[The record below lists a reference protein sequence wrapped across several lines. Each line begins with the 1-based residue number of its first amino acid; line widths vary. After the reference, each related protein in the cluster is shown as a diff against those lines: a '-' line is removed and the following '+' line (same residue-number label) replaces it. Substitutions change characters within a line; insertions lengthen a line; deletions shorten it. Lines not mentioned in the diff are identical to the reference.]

1 MTTSEAAVPFPAGSR
16 SRMSLL
22 QAPAFKRAAE
32 WLTPRQG
39 WDALLLLMGI
49 VGVAVWTVREAG
61 WVETPG
67 LMLIIVFSTVAGL
80 LLAKVRAPWLLLQ
93 PVGLAIGAGVV
104 VWQGSSLAEGET
116 LSDQVRELWSR
127 LTVWYEAATSG
138 GISTDLLPFTLA
150 LLTLA
155 WLVGFMG
162 SWFLFRRSNVWVGL
176 ILAGLALLTNLSFLP
191 ERFESRFFLFTLLAM
206 ILVGRVGTVRRQE
219 QWRQAGTGVV
229 SSSKWISL
237 RAIIGLSVVV
247 LALAAFLPLK
257 VYVSKTAVDLWNAGR
272 SPVAHLEDEFARLFG
287 SITAQKDV
295 AGRFFGTTL
304 PFQGKISFDGDIV
317 IWARSE
323 ETTYWLSRA
332 YSHYTSQ
339 GWIAGETKKQAVDS
353 ESLPPPPQESFNR
366 VPVVQSL
373 VSTFETQNM
382 LTGGH
387 LDWVSRD
394 AEVEILK
401 PLEFEIDMLSGFPN
415 GELPQDIQVL
425 GTELRRRLNPPPPG
439 FVESHISR
447 MLPADLALVRTVSS
461 SGNLPGKRLRR
472 VVLARKEPSLPEV
485 LTWRF
490 AGRLKA
496 DESYVMR
503 SFVSKATPSDL
514 RSSDTEYSGFV
525 KDHYLQLPASLP
537 TRVRDLAF
545 QITQG
550 AETPFD
556 KAMAIQEYLR
566 GGTFVYSQDIDKP
579 PRDADGVDHFL
590 FNTKTGYSDYFA
602 SAMAV
607 MLRSVGVPAR
617 LAAGYAPGEEVDKT
631 GRRAV
636 RDSDSHG
643 WVQVYFRG
651 HGWIDVE
658 PTPNWPV
665 LEYGPALA
673 NPLDAEQAS
682 PSDDEGTQGNQGGLE
697 TAGCLEDLGVV
708 GQELAL
714 DPGMDFFAEGCRSGG
729 GPSLEELLAGLEG
742 DGGPPNWLLL
752 LGVGVPTVLG
762 LGVMS
767 WLVWTGGLAR
777 GTPAERAYARMGRL
791 GFLAGLR
798 RRDHYTP
805 IEYARLLGSAIPGIS
820 AGALEVAWAFA
831 SGRYGGQDAA
841 GPDGDGSREA
851 NEAWKSIRAGLLR
864 RAVRRTVPLG
874 KA

>member
-1 MTTSEAAVPFPAGSR
+1 MTTGEAAVPFPAGSR
-16 SRMSLL
+16 SRMSLR
-22 QAPAFKRAAE
+22 QPPALKRAVE

-39 WDALLLLMGI
+39 WDALLLLMGV

-67 LMLIIVFSTVAGL
+67 LLPIVVLSTVAGL
-80 LLAKVRAPWLLLQ
+80 LLAKVRAPWPLLQ

-116 LSDQVRELWSR
+116 LSDQVREIWSR

-155 WLVGFMG
+155 WLIGFMG

-176 ILAGLALLTNLSFLP
+176 ILAGLAMLTNLSFLP

-219 QWRQAGTGVV
+219 QWRQAGTSIV

-237 RAIIGLSVVV
+237 RAIVGLSLVV
-247 LALAAFLPLK
+247 LALAALLPLQ
-257 VYVSKTAVDLWNAGR
+257 VYVSKTAVDLWNTGR
-272 SPVAHLEDEFARLFG
+272 APVAHLEDEFARLFG
-287 SITAQKDV
+287 SIAARKDV

-323 ETTYWLSRA
+323 ETTYWLSTA

-339 GWIAGETKKQAVDS
+339 GWIAGETRKQAVGG

-366 VPVVQSL
+366 VPVLQSL
-373 VSTFETQNM
+373 VSTFATQNL

-394 AEVEILK
+394 AEAEILK
-401 PLEFEIDMLSGFPN
+401 PLEFEIDILSGSPN

-425 GTELRRRLNPPPPG
+425 AAELRRRLNPPPPG
-439 FVESHISR
+439 FVESYISR
-447 MLPADLALVRTVSS
+447 MLPADMALVRTVPS
-461 SGNLPGKRLRR
+461 SGDLRGTRLRG
-472 VVLARKEPSLPEV
+472 VVLARKEPGLPEV
-485 LTWRF
+485 VSWRF
-490 AGRLKA
+490 AGRLEA
-496 DESYVMR
+496 DESYVMK
-503 SFVSKATPSDL
+503 SFVSKATASDL
-514 RSSDTEYSGFV
+514 RSSGTEYSGFV

-545 QITQG
+545 RITQG

-556 KAMAIQEYLR
+556 KAIAIQEYLR
-566 GGTFVYSQDIDKP
+566 DGTFVYSQDIDKP

-590 FNTKTGYSDYFA
+590 FSTKTGYSDYFA

-617 LAAGYAPGEEVDKT
+617 LAAGYAPGEEVDET

-643 WVQVYFRG
+643 WVHVYFPG
-651 HGWIDVE
+651 HGWIDFE

-665 LEYGPALA
+665 LEYRPALA
-673 NPLDAEQAS
+673 TPLDAEPAS
-682 PSDDEGTQGNQGGLE
+682 PSANEGTQGELDDLE
-697 TAGCLEDLGVV
+697 AEGCLMEDLG
-708 GQELAL
+708 ELAL
-714 DPGMDFFAEGCRSGG
+714 DPGMTIYFEECLTGDGT
-729 GPSLEELLAGLEG
+729 SLEDLLAGLEA
-742 DGGPPNWLLL
+742 DGGPPSWLLL
-752 LGVGVPTVLG
+752 LGVLAPTVLG
-762 LGVMS
+762 LGFMS

-777 GTPAERAYARMGRL
+777 GTPAERAYVRMGRL

-798 RRDHYTP
+798 RRDHHTP

-831 SGRYGGQDAA
+831 SGRYGGQDAG
-841 GPDGDGSREA
+841 GPDGDGSREVNA
-851 NEAWKSIRAGLLR
+851 AWKSLRAGLLR